1 MQLGILEPNHSKGVR
16 GRAHMMCRGMTDL
29 SPDSGSSAGPEVE
42 EDPEPENEDIAT
54 HRYVGPEPEEESV
67 GMQVRRQQFSTA
79 TSSSQAEQTNRDEQF
94 RSEIDSSDGYFTSSS
109 LPGRSLAMPS
119 AGQEQQNDEDDDDEI
134 EDSEAQSLRRMR
146 YIYAGIE
153 EVSDPEYWQELHHFS
168 SNDEASNSE
177 DEDNNNDN

>member
-1 MQLGILEPNHSKGVR
+1 MDHNTLLRYGHRRDILEMQLGILEQNHSEGVR
-16 GRAHMMCRGMTDL
+16 RRAHMMCRGMTDL
-29 SPDSGSSAGPEVE
+29 S
-42 EDPEPENEDIAT
+42 
-54 HRYVGPEPEEESV
+54 PEPEEESV

-79 TSSSQAEQTNRDEQF
+79 TSSSRAEQTNRDEQF

-134 EDSEAQSLRRMR
+134 EDSETQSHRRMR

-168 SNDEASNSE
+168 SEDEASNSE
-177 DEDNNNDN
+177 DEDNDNDN